1 MMKMFINDPQP
12 YYMEDIHCYQ
22 CIFDYG
28 NPSLTATLSVSIYV
42 GGWDVLCR
50 QYKVRPVNATLSFIC
65 VLAFIVFT
73 GLSLFYTGN
82 AAYNQVLN
90 GWFWGFIIY
99 QVNFELLHFELCKL
113 SNRVKEFVFSAKKTQ
128 NYIYATTFLYI
139 YVVELLVVF
148 VLLKINSE
156 LHPMPDEWK

>member
-1 MMKMFINDPQP
+1 M
-12 YYMEDIHCYQ
+12 
-22 CIFDYG
+22 
-28 NPSLTATLSVSIYV
+28 
-42 GGWDVLCR
+42 
-50 QYKVRPVNATLSFIC
+50 
-65 VLAFIVFT
+65 AFIVFT